1 MIVQIADTSKKY
13 VDADFIAFP
22 GKEIGYIKKAVT
34 YFNKSCPENK
44 YKKSFY
50 IFFFDF
56 PCIIGNKVVPLANI

>member
-1 MIVQIADTSKKY
+1 MFLQVIQKLMLLNLH
-13 VDADFIAFP
+13 
-22 GKEIGYIKKAVT
+22 VT